1 MLSMDK
7 SGFAITICTNPAD
20 ALAAKDLS
28 FPLCHLAYSV
38 GKDGRLYR
46 GALGV
51 NITGGLLGV
60 SDSGIDEN
68 TPYSPELMR
77 ELKRE
82 CDARAF
88 SGVLCDFERPPTP
101 STARFA
107 YESAIYFRSLGMDFY
122 LPEAYASSA
131 PGASLLISSSVTDG
145 ACGDF
150 YRNAVFKYGASRV
163 ALVFE
168 PVCIDFEMPSPRADG
183 SDRLSPAELDEI
195 MRREKAIPYYSHELT
210 ANYFTYRSADGKS
223 RFALFDD
230 SRSMVR
236 KLDAARRAGFRE
248 AFVCYPDVVGSHQE
262 LSSLLI

>member
-1 MLSMDK
+1 MDK

-20 ALAAKDLS
+20 ALAAKDS
-28 FPLCHLAYSV
+28 GFPLCHLAYSV
-38 GKDGRLYR
+38 GAGGRLYR

-51 NITGGLLGV
+51 NIAGGLLGV
-60 SDSGIDEN
+60 SDSGVDEN

-82 CDARAF
+82 CDTRAF

-101 STARFA
+101 ATAQFA

-122 LPEAYASSA
+122 LPEAYATSA
-131 PGASLLISSSVTDG
+131 PGAKLLISSSVTGG
-145 ACGDF
+145 ACGEF
-150 YRNAVFKYGASRV
+150 YRNAVLRYGASRV
-163 ALVFE
+163 ALVFD

-183 SDRLSPAELDEI
+183 SDRLSPAALDEI

-210 ANYFTYRSADGKS
+210 ANYFTYRASDGKS

-230 SRSMVR
+230 RRSMIK
-236 KLDAARRAGFRE
+236 KLDAARHAGFHE
-248 AFVCYPDVVGSHQE
+248 AFVCYPDAFGSYQE